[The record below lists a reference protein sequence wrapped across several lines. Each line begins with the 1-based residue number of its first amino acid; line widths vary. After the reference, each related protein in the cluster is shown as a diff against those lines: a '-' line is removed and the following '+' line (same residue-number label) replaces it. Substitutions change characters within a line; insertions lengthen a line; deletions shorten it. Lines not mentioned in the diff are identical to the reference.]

1 VISHHQVGGI
11 APGLAMRQL
20 QTFKGLRAGD
30 FVNQMSVNV
39 KNGRAIFRG
48 MHHMGLPEFV
58 VESLCHGEIALK
70 ARR

>member
-1 VISHHQVGGI
+1 
-11 APGLAMRQL
+11 
-20 QTFKGLRAGD
+20 
-30 FVNQMSVNV
+30 MSVNV
-39 KNGRAIFRG
+39 EDGRAILSG